1 MIRTLLT
8 STALSILLTTGVVAQ
23 DAPANSQAPATT
35 TETPAEGGAAAPST
49 DAGAT
54 ATGTAGAAGAATTTD
69 PAQGGDLEAGGAEDT
84 DINEPWDMSAG
95 YVAADT
101 DNLGSRLIGQ
111 PVYSSAGDDAENI
124 GNIDD
129 LVFSQDGQIEAVVI
143 GVGGFLGIGAK
154 AVAVDFSS
162 LEFTLAADNTE
173 RWVLPT
179 TADALNAAPEFVWE
193 EDEPADVNA
202 EGNATDG
209 GAMAPADPAA
219 GGAMAP
225 ADPAMAPADP
235 ATAPADPAMAPA
247 DPAAGGAMAP
257 ADPAMAPA
265 AGTDGAA
272 VGMPREGYNTVE
284 VDALTAEN
292 LTGATVVGPNGEDIA
307 EVGDILLS
315 QDGQIEAML
324 IDFGGFLG
332 IGQKRVAVGMDNL
345 EFAAN
350 ENGDLVIY
358 SDFTQEQLE
367 AAPEYDEA
375 AYTNDPESF
384 RTLDQ

>member
-1 MIRTLLT
+1 M
-8 STALSILLTTGVVAQ
+8 
-23 DAPANSQAPATT
+23 
-35 TETPAEGGAAAPST
+35 
-49 DAGAT
+49 
-54 ATGTAGAAGAATTTD
+54 
-69 PAQGGDLEAGGAEDT
+69 
-84 DINEPWDMSAG
+84 
-95 YVAADT
+95 
-101 DNLGSRLIGQ
+101 
-111 PVYSSAGDDAENI
+111 
-124 GNIDD
+124 
-129 LVFSQDGQIEAVVI
+129 
-143 GVGGFLGIGAK
+143 
-154 AVAVDFSS
+154 
-162 LEFTLAADNTE
+162 
-173 RWVLPT
+173 
-179 TADALNAAPEFVWE
+179 
-193 EDEPADVNA
+193 NA

-235 ATAPADPAMAPA
+235 A
-247 DPAAGGAMAP
+247 AGGAMAP
-257 ADPAMAPA
+257 ADPAAAPADNAMAPA

-272 VGMPREGYNTVE
+272 MGMPREGFNTVE

-292 LTGATVVGPNGEDIA
+292 LTGATVVGPDGEDIA
-307 EVGDILLS
+307 QVGDILLT
-315 QDGQIEAML
+315 QDGQIDAML

-350 ENGDLVIY
+350 ENGDLLIY